1 MAIIGIIPARYAS
14 TRFPGKPLV
23 RIGSKSMIQRV
34 VERVSAS
41 GLFEHVVVATD
52 DTRIEEQ
59 VKALGHRVV
68 MTSATHQSGT
78 DRCAEALRKSGLD
91 ASAIVNIQ
99 GDEPL
104 VHTEQLAQLTQL
116 ILQPE
121 VDIATLVKPI
131 TDEALLFD
139 PNKVKVV
146 LNRLGRAMY
155 FSRQTIPAQRG
166 HAPEEWL
173 SQGPYY
179 QHLGL
184 YAFKTPVLQNVVELA
199 VSYLE
204 KSESLEQLRWLEHGY
219 SIAAGVTQI
228 ETPAIDTPEDLAKL
242 LRETDFQD

>member
-52 DTRIEEQ
+52 DTRIEEH

-78 DRCAEALRKSGLD
+78 DRCAEALRNSGLN

-131 TDEALLFD
+131 TNAALLFD

-155 FSRQTIPAQRG
+155 FSRQTIPSQRG

-173 SQGPYY
+173 NQGPYY

-184 YAFKTPVLQNVVELA
+184 YAFKTSVLQKVVELP

-204 KSESLEQLRWLEHGY
+204 KAESLEQLRWLEYGY

-228 ETPAIDTPEDLAKL
+228 ETPAIDTPEDLVKL